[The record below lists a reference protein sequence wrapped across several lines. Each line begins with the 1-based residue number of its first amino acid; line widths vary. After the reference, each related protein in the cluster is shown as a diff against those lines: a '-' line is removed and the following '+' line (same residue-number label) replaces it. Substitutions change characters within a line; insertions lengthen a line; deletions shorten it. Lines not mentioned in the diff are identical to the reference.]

1 MSRLGTRVT
10 ATFPALHYRDLRVL
24 ALGSA
29 LGSFGQF
36 GEVIALG
43 WLVLD
48 RTDSPFMVGLA
59 FSLQALPSLFGIP
72 AGALADSVDRR
83 RLLPLSAAAV
93 AIPLGALGLLIAFDL
108 AEIWA
113 ILTLAFLA
121 GNARASYNTA
131 RMSYAYD
138 IVGAAAANQGL
149 ALISLAARV
158 GALASPIVG
167 IVAARSGIDTAYF
180 VISGTYLLTAA
191 VMSLARSRGRG
202 APPSRGSAG
211 RGVRELFTEAQ
222 RNRVLLTLIVST
234 ALLEVLGISH
244 KVLLPIIAKD
254 VLGVGVDGLG
264 VMTGVGAAGGILG
277 IAALFV
283 GDNTVRNG
291 SLYVAVILALGVSL
305 ALLGGALG
313 SLLVVLAVLAVVNAM
328 IALADILSQSL
339 IQLSVPNALRGRAMG
354 SWTFAIGAG
363 PIGSLEVGALASFA
377 GVTSALAFNGLGLVA
392 LSAAIVVLVPQLRR
406 M

>member
-1 MSRLGTRVT
+1 
-10 ATFPALHYRDLRVL
+10 
-24 ALGSA
+24 
-29 LGSFGQF
+29 
-36 GEVIALG
+36 
-43 WLVLD
+43 
-48 RTDSPFMVGLA
+48 MVGLA